1 MLVLIS
7 LDLKMTNSVSLE
19 GATSDEGANDDL
31 GIVDV
36 TVALIE
42 NRAKEIGMAV
52 FDGTHVSLRLLQFIG
67 DESNVFLAASS
78 GLRDVPYVHG
88 QHSHCKLSAESS
100 RTYNS
105 SLSILRAYE
114 PAQLI
119 VVGSS
124 QEVLSSG
131 INKATRG
138 FHQVPLARVRP
149 FS

>member
-67 DESNVFLAASS
+67 ESPMFFLLLHLGCAMCPMFTDNIHTANC
-78 GLRDVPYVHG
+78 P
-88 QHSHCKLSAESS
+88 QNCP
-100 RTYNS
+100 
-105 SLSILRAYE
+105 E
-114 PAQLI
+114 PTIPA
-119 VVGSS
+119 
-124 QEVLSSG
+124 
-131 INKATRG
+131 
-138 FHQVPLARVRP
+138 
-149 FS
+149 